1 VIAVLKTLWP
11 YARRHK
17 GALVI
22 AAIAMIGEVLTS
34 LAAPWPLKF
43 VFDSV
48 LFARDRAGHAIQR
61 TSLDH
66 HAIVVLSVV
75 VAAAVAIAL
84 LDGLFS
90 YLDDR
95 ITDVVAQKSI
105 FELRRSLFSHIQR
118 LTISF
123 HQDRDTR
130 LGDLLSRLSG
140 DIQALQDLAAS
151 GVSNIVTNGLTIA
164 TMLGVMYWLNWRLA
178 TLAVVLTLPMY
189 IFARRTTNDMRQALR
204 RARKQE
210 GRVSAVLQES
220 LTAIKLI
227 QAFGLEEHENT
238 RLEGESR
245 LSLDASLD
253 AAKLQSRLVP
263 SVSVLSAAAVTAVTV
278 YGVYLAIGRSITPG
292 ELLIF
297 LNYLRGMQSPIRQLA
312 KLSYAIGKASAGVER
327 ISETFVNEP
336 LPEAPDALDITEVGG
351 RVQFNNVTFGYSP
364 GAPVLQDV
372 TLTAER
378 GQVVALV
385 GATGSG
391 KTSLVSL
398 LPRFYDPWQGAVLI
412 DGLDVR
418 SLTLQSLRSKIALVL
433 QDSLI
438 FRATIRENI
447 AFGRPDASDEEIE
460 AAAEAA
466 GVGPLA
472 RSLEDGLDTVVSER
486 GASLSGGQKQCIGLA
501 RAILKDAPIVILDE
515 PTASMDSLTE
525 KLVMDG
531 FNRLASGRTTLVI
544 AHRLA
549 TIRNADIVA
558 VLDRGQLVE
567 LGPPSVLLERNGRF
581 AEFARTQGM
590 VSNPLHQA

>member
-1 VIAVLKTLWP
+1 MISVLKTLWP
-11 YARRHK
+11 YLRRHRRS
-17 GALVI
+17 LII
-22 AAIAMIGEVLTS
+22 AGVAMVGEVVTA
-34 LAAPWPLKF
+34 LATPWPLKI

-48 LFARDRAGHAIQR
+48 LFIHSRAGKAQLR
-61 TSLDH
+61 TVMDGHTIIIL
-66 HAIVVLSVV
+66 
-75 VAAAVAIAL
+75 AAVAGAALLIAL

-95 ITDVVAQKSI
+95 TTDVVAQQSI
-105 FELRRSLFSHIQR
+105 YELRRGLFSHLQR
-118 LTISF
+118 LTIAF

-140 DIQALQDLAAS
+140 DIQSLQDLAAS
-151 GVSNIVTNGLTIA
+151 GVSNVVTNGLTIA
-164 TMLGVMYWLNWRLA
+164 AMVGVMYWLNWRLA
-178 TLAVVLTLPMY
+178 TLAVALTVPMY
-189 IFARRTTNDMRQALR
+189 IVARRTTTDMRHALR
-204 RARKQE
+204 QARHQE

-227 QAFGLEEHENT
+227 QAFGLEEHENR

-245 LSLDASLD
+245 KSLDASLD

-263 SVSVLSAAAVTAVTV
+263 SVSVFSAIAVIAVTV
-278 YGVYLAIGRSITPG
+278 YGVTLAVGRSITAG

-297 LNYLRGMQSPIRQLA
+297 LGYLRNMQSPVRQLA
-312 KLSYAIGKASAGVER
+312 KLSYSIGKASAGVER
-327 ISETFVNEP
+327 INETFRNEP
-336 LPEAPDALDITEVGG
+336 LVESPRAIDVTGVAG
-351 RVQFNNVTFGYSP
+351 RVQFNDVTFGYDP
-364 GAPVLQDV
+364 ATPVLRGV
-372 TLTAER
+372 NLTVEP

-391 KTSLVSL
+391 KTSLLSL
-398 LPRFYDPWQGAVLI
+398 LPRFYDPWQGQVII
-412 DGLDVR
+412 DGDDVR
-418 SLTLQSLRSKIALVL
+418 DLSLRSLRAQIALVL

-447 AFGRPDASDEEIE
+447 AFGRPEASDDEIE

-466 GVGPLA
+466 GVGVFA
-472 RSLEDGLDTVVSER
+472 RFLEDGYDTVVSER

-515 PTASMDSLTE
+515 PTSSMDSLTE

-531 FNRLASGRTTLVI
+531 FARLAAGRTTFVI

-549 TIRNADIVA
+549 TVRNADVVA
-558 VLDRGQLVE
+558 VLDHGQLVE
-567 LGPPSVLLERNGRF
+567 LGPPATLLRRDSLF
-581 AEFARTQGM
+581 AQFARTQAL
-590 VSNPLHQA
+590 V